1 MLGAALLITLF
12 SFFSVPVFRPWV
24 SWASVHSQFSVIDV
38 VRNSDETKGIQLQWW
53 GVLAL
58 SVVYILLSFTL
69 GEEARDAF
77 KWARSLIQKRPLRRP
92 FILANH
98 RLKTPEPRQ
107 MSTRSPTAQPRP
119 LTIELSSGWDDTL
132 DFKVASTWG
141 SSKKSKSV
149 GNSSRYSPS
158 PSPTAAS
165 TASGDEVFMA
175 STLSYLGSPPAQ
187 SLGIAS
193 PRNPIQAPSPTY
205 AVPRRAIDL
214 SPPSPV
220 KRTPSI
226 PFNQVQVTS
235 VPPSTASKE
244 KHKSSAIASA
254 LEVNWPVP
262 PVSPVPSVPSRHG
275 SLMTSPSCYST
286 SRSTS
291 PQSRSD
297 SPALPEDE
305 IDDHGYPPSLFIPPP
320 FHMMTRNPRPLE
332 GSSISSMSDIGASST
347 PTVGASSRSWDLSL
361 KRGPSLRSLQSRFS
375 REQIGQGY
383 FPSNDVI
390 HMTVVQETV

>member
-1 MLGAALLITLF
+1 MRLSGFGASYKNVHF
-12 SFFSVPVFRPWV
+12 DDRS
-24 SWASVHSQFSVIDV
+24 SWQISRCTFLRKVGKRELMAPVHS
-38 VRNSDETKGIQLQWW
+38 
-53 GVLAL
+53 
-58 SVVYILLSFTL
+58 
-69 GEEARDAF
+69 
-77 KWARSLIQKRPLRRP
+77 
-92 FILANH
+92 

-107 MSTRSPTAQPRP
+107 MSTRSPSAQARP

-158 PSPTAAS
+158 PSPTATS
-165 TASGDEVFMA
+165 MVSGDEVFMA

-205 AVPRRAIDL
+205 TVPRRAIDL

-226 PFNQVQVTS
+226 PLNQVRVTT
-235 VPPSTASKE
+235 VPPSTTSTE
-244 KHKSSAIASA
+244 KQKSLAIASV
-254 LEVNWPVP
+254 LEANWPAP
-262 PVSPVPSVPSRHG
+262 PVSPVPSVPSRYG
-275 SLMTSPSCYST
+275 SPTSST
-286 SRSTS
+286 SRYSTPTS
-291 PQSRSD
+291 TPPRSRSH

-305 IDDHGYPPSLFIPPP
+305 IDDHGYPPSFFIAPP
-320 FHMMTRNPRPLE
+320 FHMMTHNPRPFE

-347 PTVGASSRSWDLSL
+347 PTVGASSKPWNSSL
-361 KRGPSLRSLQSRFS
+361 KRGPSLMSLQRRFS

>member
-1 MLGAALLITLF
+1 MA
-12 SFFSVPVFRPWV
+12 P
-24 SWASVHSQFSVIDV
+24 VHS
-38 VRNSDETKGIQLQWW
+38 
-53 GVLAL
+53 
-58 SVVYILLSFTL
+58 
-69 GEEARDAF
+69 
-77 KWARSLIQKRPLRRP
+77 
-92 FILANH
+92 

-107 MSTRSPTAQPRP
+107 TSTRSPSAQARP
-119 LTIELSSGWDDTL
+119 LTVELRSGWDDTL

-149 GNSSRYSPS
+149 GNSSRYSSPS

-165 TASGDEVFMA
+165 MASGDEIFMA

-220 KRTPSI
+220 TPTPSI
-226 PFNQVQVTS
+226 ALNQVRVTA
-235 VPPSTASKE
+235 VPPSTTSKE
-244 KHKSSAIASA
+244 KPKSSAIASV
-254 LEVNWPVP
+254 LEANWPAP
-262 PVSPVPSVPSRHG
+262 PVSPVPSVPSRYG
-275 SLMTSPSCYST
+275 SPSSSPSSYST
-286 SRSTS
+286 PTSTPPRSRSH
-291 PQSRSD
+291 

-305 IDDHGYPPSLFIPPP
+305 IDDHGYPPSLFIAPP
-320 FHMMTRNPRPLE
+320 FHMMTRNPRPFE

-347 PTVGASSRSWDLSL
+347 PTVGAGSRPWSSTL
-361 KRGPSLRSLQSRFS
+361 KRGPSLMSLQRKIS
-375 REQIGQGY
+375 REGIEQGY